1 MSRIQLDRLRK
12 DLEELHIYISKVK
25 EKGKMDLVL
34 KLKRKR
40 DYLESRLEAA

>member
-12 DLEELHIYISKVK
+12 DLEELNLYISKVK

>member
-12 DLEELHIYISKVK
+12 DLEELNLYISKVK
-25 EKGKMDLVL
+25 EKGKMDLVS

>member
-1 MSRIQLDRLRK
+1 MSRIQHDRLRK
-12 DLEELHIYISKVK
+12 DLEDLNLYINKIK

-40 DYLESRLEAA
+40 DFLESRLEAA

>member
-1 MSRIQLDRLRK
+1 MSQIQLDRLRR
-12 DLEELHIYISKVK
+12 DLEELNLYINKVK

>member
-12 DLEELHIYISKVK
+12 DLEELNLYINKIE

-40 DYLESRLEAA
+40 DFLETKLEAA